1 MNESESALELFLSGF
16 TARALADPLLSVDE
30 TSPPAAIRSTMHA
43 EHVDVIG
50 LRRSGRMSGWV
61 LREDVA
67 PAAGTVSPR
76 TFDAGVIVSDTAAF
90 HEILDKLGG
99 GAPVLF
105 VDLLGQIGGVIRREC
120 LLKPAMRMWLF
131 GLVTIT
137 ERRVT
142 RMIGEICPRD
152 CWQQY
157 VSPNRVQKAKD
168 LQRERRHRGQN
179 PSLLDCLQ
187 FADKGQI
194 VARNEVLRLHT
205 RFGSRRAVETFVRNL
220 QDLRNNLAHSQDL
233 GGDWEVILE
242 LSSNLHRIV
251 LGPTAPT
258 VDAASGGL

>member
-16 TARALADPLLSVDE
+16 TARALSDPLLSVDE
-30 TSPPAAIRSTMHA
+30 TSPLAAIRSTMHA
-43 EHVDVIG
+43 EQVDVIG

-76 TFDAGVIVSDTAAF
+76 KFDAAAVVSDTATF
-90 HEILDKLGG
+90 HEILEKLG

-105 VDLLGQIGGVIRREC
+105 VDMLGQIGGVIRREC

-137 ERRVT
+137 ELRVT

-157 VSPNRVQKAKD
+157 ISPNRVQKAKD
-168 LQRERRHRGQN
+168 LQRERRQRGQN
-179 PSLLDCLQ
+179 PGLLDCLQ

-194 VARNEVLRLHT
+194 VARNEELRMHT

-220 QDLRNNLAHSQDL
+220 QDLRNNLAHAQDL
-233 GGDWEVILE
+233 SGDWEVILE
-242 LSSNLHRIV
+242 LASNLHRIV
-251 LGPTAPT
+251 LGPANLPN
-258 VDAASGGL
+258 DESPAQA